1 MNINEQQIR
10 NRANKTIELEAEAIK
25 KLHTS
30 INDSFVSTVKLIC
43 DCTGRIVVTGI
54 GKSALIA
61 QKIVA
66 TFNSTGTPALF
77 LHAAEAIHGD
87 IGMIQQQDVVIALSK
102 SGNTPEIKILIPL
115 IKRNKTPLIALVSN
129 PDSTLGLQ
137 ADFIIPLL
145 VKDEACPH
153 NLAPSSS
160 TAAQMAIGDA
170 LAFCV
175 LEQKGFTANDFA
187 RLHPGGALGKQ
198 LYLRV
203 KDLYPTN
210 AQPKVKPDATIREI
224 ILEISSQL
232 LGATVVVDEKN
243 TVLGIITDG
252 DLRRMLTTNDSL
264 NSLRAAEIMTKN
276 PKSII
281 PEALAVD
288 ALHLMNKK
296 SITQLIVAQNGQYLG
311 MIHLH
316 DILKEGII

>member
-1 MNINEQQIR
+1 MNINEQQIL
-10 NRANKTIELEAEAIK
+10 NRANKTIELESEAIK
-25 KLHTS
+25 QLKNA
-30 INDSFVSTVKLIC
+30 INPVFVASVKLIC
-43 DCTGRIVVTGI
+43 DCKGRVVVTGI

-87 IGMIQQQDVVIALSK
+87 IGMIQKEDIVIALSK
-102 SGNTPEIKILIPL
+102 SGNTAEIKMLLPL
-115 IKRNKTPLIALVSN
+115 IKRNNTPLIALVSN
-129 PDSTLGLQ
+129 LNSVLALQ
-137 ADFIIPLL
+137 ADYAIPLL

-175 LEQKGFTANDFA
+175 LEQKGFSAKDFA
-187 RLHPGGALGKQ
+187 QLHPGGVLGKQ
-198 LYLRV
+198 LYLKV
-203 KDLYPTN
+203 KNLYPN
-210 AQPKVKPDATIREI
+210 NPQPKVASNANIREV

-232 LGATVVVDEKN
+232 MGATAVTNEQNKL
-243 TVLGIITDG
+243 LGIITDG
-252 DLRRMLTTNDSL
+252 DLRRMLSTNQNLDF
-264 NSLRAAEIMTKN
+264 LRAAEIMTKN

-281 PEALAVD
+281 PDTLAVD
-288 ALHLMNKK
+288 ALQMMKK
-296 SITQLIVAQNGQYLG
+296 NSITQLIIEENGQYLG